1 MRVSREDYVELVL
14 DFCKDIDFEDPGEL
28 LHQGVLQLDDALIG
42 FEYLEERDEMRLLMD
57 LGDMEAEQDRA
68 ALFSLLLEF
77 NASNDSLYLPIFSI
91 HPETGHAIVAYHLPL
106 KILRDE
112 NIGLAFVLDEQLI
125 PLLDEWKFAIRQ
137 ALSHVRSASQAFPPA
152 GTFA

>member
-1 MRVSREDYVELVL
+1 MSREDYVELVR
-14 DFCKDIDFEDPGEL
+14 DFCKDIDFEEAGEL

-42 FEYLEERDEMRLLMD
+42 IEYLEERNEIRLLMD
-57 LGDMEAEQDRA
+57 LGGMEAEEDRA

-77 NASNDSLYLPIFSI
+77 NSSNNSLYLPIFSI

-106 KILRDE
+106 KILRDR
-112 NIGLAFVLDEQLI
+112 NIGLAFVLDDQLI
-125 PLLDEWKFAIRQ
+125 PLLDDWKSAIRQ
-137 ALSHVRSASQAFPPA
+137 ALSHVRSGSQAFPPL